1 MQPYKEIQ
9 AKEIAAKAMQYAIAS
24 DEDTGG
30 DVTLVVIPQAAQK
43 GVWSLKLVGTDI
55 SCTLIG
61 LTELTMETL
70 IQLMTPMVTLI
81 QATTQY
87 GVSCV
92 FKEVQA
98 KTRVAQGGVLLAADT
113 MKTTTTTIK
122 NKKTRIYVRS
132 GFKTPKVAHKV

>member
-1 MQPYKEIQ
+1 MSCVFKEIQ

-30 DVTLVVIPQAAQK
+30 DVIPQAAQK

-55 SCTLIG
+55 VCTLIG

>member
-1 MQPYKEIQ
+1 MSCVFKEIQ

-30 DVTLVVIPQAAQK
+30 GHLVVIPQAAQK

-81 QATTQY
+81 QATTQS

-122 NKKTRIYVRS
+122 NKKTRIYVKRL
-132 GFKTPKVAHKV
+132 